1 MAQGA
6 LAEEPF
12 EGMTLT
18 FAEESTITA
27 VYQVRRVL
35 AHERSP
41 LQEIAILELENW
53 GKALVLDGV
62 IQFTQRDEFFYHE
75 SLVHPAMMAHP
86 NPRRVLVIGGGDGGV
101 ARETLRY
108 PTVEEVTVVEVDG
121 RVVELCRQHMPE
133 FASSFDDPR
142 VRLIIGN
149 GRSFL
154 EEQAGSYDVILLDS
168 NDPLAELARRLFDP
182 VFFRLCAEHLT
193 DEGMLALHLSESLFR
208 EGYLGYE
215 APMVRGAL
223 SQLFRYVETI
233 PMPYSTYPCNWWS
246 FMVCSKGLDPRVV
259 RNPHPFRGRYYDP
272 AYHAW
277 LFAPAAFIE
286 RLEMLKGTF

>member
-1 MAQGA
+1 MTQGA
-6 LAEEPF
+6 LAKEPF
-12 EGMTLT
+12 EGMRLT

-41 LQEIAILELENW
+41 LQEIAILELEGW
-53 GKALVLDGV
+53 GKALILDGV

-86 NPRRVLVIGGGDGGV
+86 HPRRVLVIGGGDGGV
-101 ARETLRY
+101 AREALRY

-149 GRSFL
+149 GRAFL
-154 EEQAGSYDVILLDS
+154 EERSDRYDVILLDS
-168 NDPLAELARRLFDP
+168 NDPLAELARSLFDP
-182 VFFRLCAEHLT
+182 TFFRLCAEHLT

-215 APMVRGAL
+215 APMVRHAL
-223 SQLFRYVETI
+223 GQLFRYVETI

-246 FMVCSKGLDPRVV
+246 FIVCSKGLDPRVV
-259 RNPHPFRGRYYDP
+259 RNPHAFRGRYYDP
-272 AYHAW
+272 SYHPW
-277 LFAPAAFIE
+277 LFAPAGFIE
-286 RLEMLKGTF
+286 RLEELKGSF

>member
-1 MAQGA
+1 LGDPDRTSGQLQRAN
-6 LAEEPF
+6 LREPDNLV
-12 EGMTLT
+12 EH
-18 FAEESTITA
+18 ANP
-27 VYQVRRVL
+27 VL
-35 AHERSP
+35 P
-41 LQEIAILELENW
+41 
-53 GKALVLDGV
+53 D
-62 IQFTQRDEFFYHE
+62 
-75 SLVHPAMMAHP
+75 
-86 NPRRVLVIGGGDGGV
+86 
-101 ARETLRY
+101 Y
-108 PTVEEVTVVEVDG
+108 PVTVVEVDG

-168 NDPLAELARRLFDP
+168 NDPLAELARSLFDP

-215 APMVRGAL
+215 APTVRGAL
-223 SQLFRYVETI
+223 SRLFRYVETI

-246 FMVCSKGLDPRVV
+246 FIVCSKGLDPRVV

-286 RLEMLKGTF
+286 RLETLKGTF

>member
-6 LAEEPF
+6 LAEDPF
-12 EGMTLT
+12 EGMRLT

-35 AHERSP
+35 AHERSA

-101 ARETLRY
+101 AREALRH
-108 PTVEEVTVVEVDG
+108 PTVEEVIVVEVDG
-121 RVVELCRQHMPE
+121 QVVELCRRHMPE

-149 GRSFL
+149 GRTFL
-154 EEQAGSYDVILLDS
+154 EEHPDAYDVILLDS
-168 NDPLAELARRLFDP
+168 NDPLAELARSLFDP
-182 VFFRLCAEHLT
+182 AFFRLCAEHLT

-215 APMVRGAL
+215 APMVRKAL
-223 SQLFRYVETI
+223 GQLFRYVETI

-246 FMVCSKGLDPRVV
+246 FIVCSKGLDPRVV

-272 AYHAW
+272 DYHRW
-277 LFAPAAFIE
+277 LFAPPAFMD
-286 RLEMLKGTF
+286 RLEELKGTF

>member
-6 LAEEPF
+6 LAEDPF
-12 EGMTLT
+12 EGMRLT

-35 AHERSP
+35 AHERSA

-101 ARETLRY
+101 AREVLRY

-121 RVVELCRQHMPE
+121 QVVELCRRHMPE

-149 GRSFL
+149 GRAFL
-154 EEQAGSYDVILLDS
+154 EEQPEAYDVILLDS
-168 NDPLAELARRLFDP
+168 NDPLAELARSLFDP
-182 VFFRLCAEHLT
+182 EFFRLCAEHLP

-215 APMVRGAL
+215 APMVRKAL
-223 SQLFRYVETI
+223 GQLFRYVETL

-246 FMVCSKGLDPRVV
+246 FIICSKGLDPRVV

-272 AYHAW
+272 DYHSW
-277 LFAPAAFIE
+277 LFAPPAFMD
-286 RLEMLKGTF
+286 RLEELKGTF